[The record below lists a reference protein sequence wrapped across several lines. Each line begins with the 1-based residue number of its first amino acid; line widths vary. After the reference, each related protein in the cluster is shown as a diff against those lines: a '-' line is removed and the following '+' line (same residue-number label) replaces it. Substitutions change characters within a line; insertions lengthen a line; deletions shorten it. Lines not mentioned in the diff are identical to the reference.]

1 MVMQYDLEAIEFYDV
16 LSILKKYAKTNYA
29 KEIIDTL
36 VPTSTYENVM
46 RLNQETREAFQALVR
61 LSDIPLGGLY
71 EVKGSIERAAIGGIL
86 EPYEL
91 LNIVGLLDCV
101 SNIIRYFKSLE
112 SNKIEIPS
120 LKPYVETIITYPT
133 LKSSITLAI
142 DGDGNINDN
151 ASREL
156 FTIRRSI
163 ISLQNRLRSKMN
175 ELLNSKSSMLTENF
189 ISFRNNRMCLP
200 VKIEYKNT
208 FKGIV
213 HDVSSSNTTC
223 YIEPEATIETANQ
236 IDSYIALEKK
246 EIQTILKNLSLL
258 VGSEAEGLRN
268 DLEMLTTLDVI
279 FAKAL
284 MAKDLEYQ
292 EVNITEGQQFHL
304 KKAKHP
310 LLDPKMVVPIEIELG
325 KSHSTMIIT
334 GPNTGGKT
342 VALKTV
348 GLLHAMMMCGMM
360 VPCDSSSTLG
370 IFSEILVD
378 IGDEQ
383 SIAQSLSTFSAHMK
397 KMKEILHA
405 ATFQS
410 LILLDELGSGTDP
423 KEGSSLAIAMIDYL
437 KRKGAKVLVTTHYSD
452 LKGYAFQEA
461 DVLNASVEFNSNTLL
476 PTYRLLIGVPGKSN
490 AIDIASKLGIP
501 EEIITASK
509 GYMQGMNS
517 TESSKL
523 MENMEEE
530 IMNLKAQEDALAHK
544 IAVYDSLNQKLS
556 LEKMNLTKQRDKI
569 LEASRIEAQ
578 KIIDSTTEEAKE
590 ILRELKEK
598 TNGEYKD
605 HELAT
610 LKHQLK
616 KLGAKEEDTELFD
629 ETLTPGDYVF
639 IKSYEQYGTI
649 TKMKK
654 DKFTVQMGQFSMDF
668 DKRDL
673 VKATKPKDKPQKKT
687 RMSGYNPASH
697 VSLSL
702 DLRGKR
708 YDEVKDL
715 MDTYID
721 QAILGNLESV
731 SIIHGFGTGAIRKAV
746 WEYLKNCSYVKSYR
760 YGQEGEGLNGVTV
773 VKLK

>member
-1 MVMQYDLEAIEFYDV
+1 LKGYIDLLTF
-16 LSILKKYAKTNYA
+16 
-29 KEIIDTL
+29 
-36 VPTSTYENVM
+36 
-46 RLNQETREAFQALVR
+46 
-61 LSDIPLGGLY
+61 
-71 EVKGSIERAAIGGIL
+71 
-86 EPYEL
+86 
-91 LNIVGLLDCV
+91 
-101 SNIIRYFKSLE
+101 
-112 SNKIEIPS
+112 
-120 LKPYVETIITYPT
+120 YPT
-133 LKSSITLAI
+133 IKSSITLAI
-142 DGDGNINDN
+142 DPDGNISDN

-163 ISLQNRLRSKMN
+163 VSLQNRLRSKLN
-175 ELLNSKSSMLTENF
+175 ELLNSKASMLTENL
-189 ISFRNNRMCLP
+189 IIMRNNRMCLP

-213 HDVSSSNTTC
+213 HDISSSNTTC

-236 IDSYIALEKK
+236 IDSYMAMEKK
-246 EIQTILKNLSLL
+246 EIETILKNLSLL
-258 VGSEAEGLRN
+258 VGAEAEGLKQ
-268 DLEMLTTLDVI
+268 DLEILTGLDVI

-284 MAKDLEYQ
+284 MGRDLDYQ
-292 EVNITEGQQFHL
+292 EVKITDKQYFNL
-304 KKAKHP
+304 KRAKHP
-310 LLDPKMVVPIEIELG
+310 LIDSSTVVPIDIELG
-325 KSHSTMIIT
+325 NSHNTIIIT

-348 GLLHAMMMCGMM
+348 GLLHAMMMCGLM
-360 VPCDSSSTLG
+360 VPCSSESTLSV
-370 IFSEILVD
+370 FSEILVD

-397 KMKEILHA
+397 KMNEIISA

-437 KRKGAKVLVTTHYSD
+437 KKRGAKVLVTTHYSD
-452 LKGYAFQEA
+452 LKSYAYREK
-461 DVLNASVEFNSNTLL
+461 DVLNASVEFNTNTLL

-490 AIDIASKLGIP
+490 AIEIASRLGIP
-501 EEIITASK
+501 EEIISASK
-509 GYMQGMNS
+509 GYMQSINPS
-517 TESSKL
+517 ESSKL
-523 MENMEEE
+523 MDNMEEE
-530 IMNLKAQEDALAHK
+530 ITKLRAQEEELQHK
-544 IAVYDSLNQKLS
+544 IEMYDSLNQKLS

-569 LEASRIEAQ
+569 LDASRAEAQ
-578 KIIDSTTEEAKE
+578 KIIEQTTEEAKE
-590 ILRELKEK
+590 ILKELKEK
-598 TNGEYKD
+598 TSGEYKD

-616 KLGAKEEDTELFD
+616 KLGTKEDNEELFD
-629 ETLTPGDYVF
+629 ETLAVGDYVF

-649 TKMKK
+649 TKLKK

-668 DKRDL
+668 SKKDL
-673 VKATKPKDKPQKKT
+673 VKATKPKEKPQKKT

-697 VSLSL
+697 ASLSL

-708 YDEVKDL
+708 YEEVKDL
-715 MDTYID
+715 MDSYID

-746 WEYLKNCSYVKSYR
+746 WEYLKNCPYVKSYR